1 MARRRTPPAT
11 PPPRLILDS
20 GAVIALSR
28 GDARARAFLHRAVT
42 IGAEVL
48 IPAVVIAET
57 VRGTPRDATVNRVI
71 GAVDSVAPIDE
82 PIGRAAAA
90 LLGAS
95 GLNQAIDATVVA
107 VAAFGGGHIL
117 TSDPDDLSRLASHAK
132 GVSIHRV

>member
-28 GDARARAFLHRAVT
+28 GDARARAFVHRALT
-42 IGAEVL
+42 MGAEVL

-57 VRGTPRDATVNRVI
+57 VRGTARDATVNRVI
-71 GAVDSVAPIDE
+71 GAVDAVAPIDE
-82 PIGRAAAA
+82 PIGRAAGA
-90 LLGAS
+90 LQGAS
-95 GLNQAIDATVVA
+95 GLNQAIDAAVVA
-107 VAAFGGGHIL
+107 LAAFGGGRIL

-132 GVSIHRV
+132 GVSIHSI